1 MSLEWIL
8 LGLRL
13 LAVIILYTFLG
24 VALTLIWHDLKQ
36 AAHQSVKQ
44 YRLRVTQTNEPTFM
58 VGEILPLEMVTVLGS
73 QADNEIILPQA
84 APRQVRLIQEHQTWW
99 VENLAESVVTW
110 LNGQPLQ
117 QPTPLSPGDMIAVGE
132 NHFKFE
138 LN

>member
-13 LAVIILYTFLG
+13 VAVLILYTFLG

-44 YRLRVTQTNEPTFM
+44 YRLRVTQTSEPTFM
-58 VGEILPLEMVTVLGS
+58 VGEILPLEIVTILGS
-73 QADNEIILPQA
+73 QADNEIILPHA
-84 APRQVRLIQEHQTWW
+84 APRQVRLIQEHQTCW
-99 VENLAESVVTW
+99 VENLAAPTVTW

-117 QPTPLSPGDMIAVGE
+117 QPTPLSPGDVIAIGDT
-132 NHFKFE
+132 HFRFE